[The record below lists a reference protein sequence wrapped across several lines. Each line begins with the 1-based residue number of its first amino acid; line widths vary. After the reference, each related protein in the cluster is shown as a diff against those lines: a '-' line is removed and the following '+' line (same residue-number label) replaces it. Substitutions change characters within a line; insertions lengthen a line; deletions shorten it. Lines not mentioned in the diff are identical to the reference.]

1 MKKRSCII
9 TLFLSLFMALSAHA
23 QETVTYTFQ
32 GTSDGDIYVKPDDG
46 AWSFNFE
53 SDGGGDVGI
62 SGNIYQLQI
71 GKTGSPF
78 RKATIIH
85 KEMSQVTNV
94 EVRFSSTTNHSKT
107 LTVKVGDE
115 VLGVKNIPRIDQ
127 TQTLSF
133 EATEPKDGVVLV
145 EFSVLDENLKGKS
158 TAVYLQA
165 ISITS
170 GGSSMS
176 EVNAPTFEPAGGT
189 FTEPFDL
196 QLTAD
201 AGCTIHYTTDGT
213 EATAASPVYSAPIHI
228 DYGTTTINAVAVDA
242 DGLTSENKTETYIVA
257 EEVQLVPATM
267 EDVRRGGS
275 FYIATSSDLTK
286 ALYARNFNGDR
297 INTTDNV
304 KNATPVEIIFNGTSY
319 SILLDGQTIG
329 VSSSTHTALSLTEN
343 TSWNITELADGQFII
358 ANTNVDPQTRALLYV
373 PDNSAIRYFNHET
386 VGEGYVSDY
395 LFLFKAAGA
404 AAPGIAVSDSRFTTF
419 YSDVAVKVP
428 EGLRAAVITGTE
440 TIPAA
445 GADPSFR
452 LIYDWKYPAG
462 SVIPAHTAVIMTGD
476 AGSYEMVETTE
487 TGVEPEKNYLYGT
500 SVTQMITEPQ
510 GEYYYFKLAYKSA
523 EDKVLG
529 FWFGAQGGAPFE
541 TQGGK
546 AYLAI
551 PKEEFPLRS
560 NGFKLGDGLT
570 GIDDVRMQQAEAV
583 DVYGVDGRL
592 WRRAADRADALRG
605 LPAGVYVVNGERV
618 MVK

>member
-1 MKKRSCII
+1 
-9 TLFLSLFMALSAHA
+9 MALSAHA
-23 QETVTYTFQ
+23 QETVTYKFGWNEKNITY
-32 GTSDGDIYVKPDDG
+32 SEDDG
-46 AWSFNFE
+46 SWSFDFIPAENVAVGL
-53 SDGGGDVGI
+53 GGGPG
-62 SGNIYQLQI
+62 YLKI
-71 GKTGSPF
+71 GT
-78 RKATIIH
+78 A
-85 KEMSQVTNV
+85 KEPYRDAVLLHTPMSQVTNV
-94 EVRFSSTTNHSKT
+94 SVRFNTNGNHSKM
-107 LTVKVGDE
+107 LAVSVGD
-115 VLGVKNIPRIDQ
+115 VQV
-127 TQTLSF
+127 
-133 EATEPKDGVVLV
+133 ATEPIKVSDKTITMSFDAVTPLDGEVKVK
-145 EFSVLDENLKGKS
+145 FSVTDKDLKEKS
-158 TAVYLQA
+158 PAIYLYD

-170 GGSSMS
+170 GGGT
-176 EVNAPTFEPAGGT
+176 EADVNAPTFEPEGGT
-189 FTEPFDL
+189 YTESFDL

-228 DYGTTTINAVAVDA
+228 DYGTTTVNAVAVDA
-242 DGLTSENKTETYIVA
+242 DGLTSENKSETYIVA

-286 ALYARNFNGDR
+286 ALYARNFSGDK
-297 INTTDNV
+297 IYTTDNV
-304 KNATPVEIIFNGTSY
+304 KNATPVEISYNGASY
-319 SILLDGQTIG
+319 SILLNGQTIG
-329 VSSSTHTALSLTEN
+329 VNSDTHTNLSIKEN
-343 TSWNITELADGQFII
+343 TSWHITDLGEGQFII
-358 ANTNVDPQTRALLYV
+358 WNTNIDPNERALLYV
-373 PDNSAIRYFNHET
+373 RDDEAIRYFNKKY
-386 VGEGYVSDY
+386 VGGENVSDY

-419 YSDVAVKVP
+419 YSDAAVKVP

-618 MVK
+618 IVK

>member
-1 MKKRSCII
+1 
-9 TLFLSLFMALSAHA
+9 MALSAHA
-23 QETVTYTFQ
+23 QETVTYKF
-32 GTSDGDIYVKPDDG
+32 GWDGRNILYTGNDG
-46 AWSFNFE
+46 SWSFDFVPAGNA
-53 SDGGGDVGI
+53 SVGLAG
-62 SGNIYQLQI
+62 SAELLKI
-71 GKTGSPF
+71 GTAAGPYRS
-78 RKATIIH
+78 ATLTHTPI
-85 KEMSQVTNV
+85 SQVTNV
-94 EVRFSSTTNHSKT
+94 NVHFDTNTNHSKT
-107 LTVKVGDE
+107 LTVSVGGVIVDTRQIARQDGERDMSFDVADPLDGEVKIIFTVVDE
-115 VLGVKNIPRIDQ
+115 DLNDKSPAIYLHDVTITSSDG
-127 TQTLSF
+127 
-133 EATEPKDGVVLV
+133 EATTV
-145 EFSVLDENLKGKS
+145 SV
-158 TAVYLQA
+158 
-165 ISITS
+165 
-170 GGSSMS
+170 
-176 EVNAPTFEPAGGT
+176 PTFEPAGGT
-189 FTEPFDL
+189 YTEPFDL
-196 QLTAD
+196 RLTAD
-201 AGCTIHYTTDGT
+201 AGCVIHYTKDGT
-213 EATAASPVYSAPIHI
+213 EATTASPVYSAPIHI
-228 DYGTTTINAVAVDA
+228 DYGTTTVSALAVAA
-242 DGLTSENKTETYIVA
+242 NGLTSQSRAETYVVA
-257 EEVQLVPATM
+257 ETVELVPATM

-275 FYIATSSDLTK
+275 FYMASSPDLTEAKFARRFSSDRIVAT
-286 ALYARNFNGDR
+286 GD
-297 INTTDNV
+297 V
-304 KNATPVEIIFNGTSY
+304 KEAVPVEIRYDGAAY
-319 SILLDGQTIG
+319 SILLDGRTIG
-329 VSSSTHTALSLTEN
+329 VSDNAPTALSLTQN

-373 PDNSAIRYFNHET
+373 PDDSAIRYFNHET
-386 VGEGYVSDY
+386 VEAEYVSDY

-419 YSDVAVKVP
+419 YSDAAVKVP

-452 LIYDWKYPAG
+452 LIYDWKYLAG

-618 MVK
+618 IVK

>member
-1 MKKRSCII
+1 
-9 TLFLSLFMALSAHA
+9 MALSAHA
-23 QETVTYTFQ
+23 QETVTYKFGWNEKNITY
-32 GTSDGDIYVKPDDG
+32 SEDDG
-46 AWSFNFE
+46 SWSFDFIPAENVAVGL
-53 SDGGGDVGI
+53 GGGPG
-62 SGNIYQLQI
+62 YLQI
-71 GKTGSPF
+71 GT
-78 RKATIIH
+78 A
-85 KEMSQVTNV
+85 KEPYRDAVLLHTPMSQVTNV
-94 EVRFSSTTNHSKT
+94 SVRFSTNGNHSKM
-107 LTVKVGDE
+107 LAVSVGD
-115 VLGVKNIPRIDQ
+115 VQV
-127 TQTLSF
+127 
-133 EATEPKDGVVLV
+133 ATEPIKVSDKTITMSFDAVTPLDGEVKVT
-145 EFSVLDENLKGKS
+145 FSVLDEDLKGDS
-158 TAVYLQA
+158 PAIYLYD

-170 GGSSMS
+170 GG
-176 EVNAPTFEPAGGT
+176 EAEADVNAPTFEPEGGT
-189 FTEPFDL
+189 YTESFDL

-275 FYIATSSDLTK
+275 FYMASSPDLTEAKFARRFSSDRIVAT
-286 ALYARNFNGDR
+286 GD
-297 INTTDNV
+297 V
-304 KNATPVEIIFNGTSY
+304 KEAVPVEIRYDGAAY
-319 SILLDGQTIG
+319 SILLDGRTIG
-329 VSSSTHTALSLTEN
+329 VSDNAPTALSLTQN
-343 TSWNITELADGQFII
+343 TSWNVTELSSGQFII
-358 ANTNVDPQTRALLYV
+358 SNADADPQARALLYV
-373 PDNSAIRYFNHET
+373 KDDNAIRYFSRSY
-386 VGEGYVSDY
+386 VGKVAVSDY
-395 LFLFKAAGA
+395 LFLFRAAGA

-419 YSDVAVKVP
+419 YSDAAVKVP

-570 GIDDVRMQQAEAV
+570 GIDDVCMQQAEAV

-618 MVK
+618 IVK

>member
-1 MKKRSCII
+1 
-9 TLFLSLFMALSAHA
+9 MALSAHA
-23 QETVTYTFQ
+23 QETVTYKF
-32 GTSDGDIYVKPDDG
+32 GWDGRNILYTGNDG
-46 AWSFNFE
+46 SWSFDFVPAGNA
-53 SDGGGDVGI
+53 SVGLAG
-62 SGNIYQLQI
+62 SEKFLKI
-71 GKTGSPF
+71 GTAAGPYRS
-78 RKATIIH
+78 ATLTHTPI
-85 KEMSQVTNV
+85 SQVTNV
-94 EVRFSSTTNHSKT
+94 NVHFDTNTNHSKT
-107 LTVKVGDE
+107 LTVSVGGVIVDTRQIARQDGERDMSFDVADPLDGEVKIIFTVVDE
-115 VLGVKNIPRIDQ
+115 DLNDKSPAIYLHDVKINSSDG
-127 TQTLSF
+127 
-133 EATEPKDGVVLV
+133 EATTV
-145 EFSVLDENLKGKS
+145 SV
-158 TAVYLQA
+158 
-165 ISITS
+165 
-170 GGSSMS
+170 
-176 EVNAPTFEPAGGT
+176 PTFEPAGGT
-189 FTEPFDL
+189 YTEPFDL
-196 QLTAD
+196 RLTAD
-201 AGCTIHYTTDGT
+201 AGCVIHYTKDGT
-213 EATAASPVYSAPIHI
+213 EATTASPVYSAPIHI
-228 DYGTTTINAVAVDA
+228 DYGTTTVSALAVAA
-242 DGLTSENKTETYIVA
+242 NGLTSQSRAETYVVA
-257 EEVQLVPATM
+257 ETVELVPATM

-275 FYIATSSDLTK
+275 FYMASSPDLTEAKFARRFSSDRIVAT
-286 ALYARNFNGDR
+286 GD
-297 INTTDNV
+297 V
-304 KNATPVEIIFNGTSY
+304 KEAVPVEIRYDGAAY
-319 SILLDGQTIG
+319 SILLDGRTIG
-329 VSSSTHTALSLTEN
+329 VSDNAPTALSLTQN

-373 PDNSAIRYFNHET
+373 PDNSAIRYFKHRT
-386 VGEGYVSDY
+386 VEAEYVSDY

-452 LIYDWKYPAG
+452 LIYDWRYPAG

>member
-1 MKKRSCII
+1 MKTRSCII
-9 TLFLSLFMALSAHA
+9 ALFISLFAVMSAHA
-23 QETVTYTFQ
+23 QETVTYAFR
-32 GTSDGDIYVKPDDG
+32 GTSDGDIYVNPDDG
-46 AWSFNFE
+46 GWSFDFE
-53 SDGGGDVGI
+53 SDGGGTVGI

-71 GKTGSPF
+71 GKIGSPF

-115 VLGVKNIPRIDQ
+115 VLGVENIRKIDQ

-133 EATEPKDGVVLV
+133 EAAEPKDGVVLV
-145 EFSVLDENLKGKS
+145 EFSVLDENLKDKS

-170 GGSSMS
+170 GGSSVS
-176 EVNAPTFEPAGGT
+176 EVNAPTFEPTGGT

-196 QLTAD
+196 RLTAD

-228 DYGTTTINAVAVDA
+228 DYGTTTVSALAVDA
-242 DGLTSENKTETYIVA
+242 EGSASESKTETYIVA

-275 FYIATSSDLTK
+275 FYIATSSDL
-286 ALYARNFNGDR
+286 ASARFARIFSRDR
-297 INTTDNV
+297 ILTTDNV
-304 KNATPVEIIFNGTSY
+304 KNATPVEISNNGVSY
-319 SILLDGQTIG
+319 SILLNGQTIG
-329 VSSSTHTALSLTEN
+329 VSSDPKTALSLTQN
-343 TSWNITELADGQFII
+343 TSWNITERAAGQFII
-358 ANTNVDPQTRALLYV
+358 ANTNIDPETRALLSV
-373 PDNSAIRYFNHET
+373 PDDYALRYFNRT
-386 VGEGYVSDY
+386 AVGHGAVSEY
-395 LFLFKAAGA
+395 LFLFKAAGV

-419 YSDVAVKVP
+419 YSDASVRVP

-445 GADPSFR
+445 GAEPSFR

-462 SVIPAHTAVIMTGD
+462 SVIPAHTAVIMTGN
-476 AGSYEMVETTE
+476 AGSYEMEETTE

-523 EDKVLG
+523 EEKVLG
-529 FWFGAQGGAPFE
+529 FWFGAQDGAPFE

-551 PKEEFPLRS
+551 PKEEFPFRS
-560 NGFKLGDGLT
+560 NGFKLGDGVT
-570 GIDDVRMQQAEAV
+570 GIDVVRMQQAGAV

-592 WRRAADRADALRG
+592 WRRAADGADALRG

-618 MVK
+618 IVK

>member
-1 MKKRSCII
+1 MKTRSCII
-9 TLFLSLFMALSAHA
+9 ALFISLFAVMSAHA
-23 QETVTYTFQ
+23 QETVTYRF
-32 GTSDGDIYVKPDDG
+32 GHDGRNITYTENDG
-46 AWSFNFE
+46 SWSFDFQPAENAA
-53 SDGGGDVGI
+53 VAL
-62 SGNIYQLQI
+62 SGNENYLKI
-71 GKTGSPF
+71 GTAKGPY
-78 RKATIIH
+78 RDATLLH
-85 KEMSQVTNV
+85 TPMSQVTNV
-94 EVRFSSTTNHSKT
+94 TVHFDTNANHSKT
-107 LTVKVGDE
+107 LTVSVGDVE
-115 VLGVKNIPRIDQ
+115 VATKQIKYNDKAL
-127 TQTLSF
+127 TLSF
-133 EATEPKDGVVLV
+133 DATKPLDGEIKVT
-145 EFSVLDENLKGKS
+145 FSVKDKDLKGDS
-158 TAVYLQA
+158 PAIYLYD

-170 GGSSMS
+170 GGGA
-176 EVNAPTFEPAGGT
+176 EVTVSAPTFKPAGGT

-196 QLTAD
+196 RLTAD

-228 DYGTTTINAVAVDA
+228 DYGTTTVNAVAVDA
-242 DGLTSENKTETYIVA
+242 DGLTSENKSETYIVA

-286 ALYARNFNGDR
+286 ALYARNFSGDK
-297 INTTDNV
+297 IYTTDNV
-304 KNATPVEIIFNGTSY
+304 KNATPVEISYNGASY
-319 SILLDGQTIG
+319 SILLNGQTIG
-329 VSSSTHTALSLTEN
+329 VNSDTHTSLSIKEN
-343 TSWNITELADGQFII
+343 TSWHITDLGEGQFII
-358 ANTNVDPQTRALLYV
+358 WNTNIDPNERALLYV
-373 PDNSAIRYFNHET
+373 RDDEAIRYFNKKY
-386 VGEGYVSDY
+386 VGGENVSDY

-419 YSDVAVKVP
+419 YSDAAVKVP

-618 MVK
+618 IVK

>member
-1 MKKRSCII
+1 
-9 TLFLSLFMALSAHA
+9 MALSAHA
-23 QETVTYTFQ
+23 QETVTYKF
-32 GTSDGDIYVKPDDG
+32 GWDGRNILYTGNDG
-46 AWSFNFE
+46 SWSFDFVPAGNA
-53 SDGGGDVGI
+53 SVGLTGI
-62 SGNIYQLQI
+62 AERLQI
-71 GKTGSPF
+71 GTAAGPYRS
-78 RKATIIH
+78 ATLTHTPI
-85 KEMSQVTNV
+85 SQVTNV
-94 EVRFSSTTNHSKT
+94 NVRFDTNTNHSKT
-107 LTVKVGDE
+107 LTVSVG
-115 VLGVKNIPRIDQ
+115 GVIVDTRQIARQ
-127 TQTLSF
+127 
-133 EATEPKDGVVLV
+133 DGVRDMSFDVADPLDGEV
-145 EFSVLDENLKGKS
+145 KVTFSVLDEDLKGDS
-158 TAVYLQA
+158 PAIYLYD

-170 GGSSMS
+170 GG
-176 EVNAPTFEPAGGT
+176 EAEAVVNAPTFEPEGGT
-189 FTEPFDL
+189 YTESFDL

-228 DYGTTTINAVAVDA
+228 DYGTTTVSALAVDA
-242 DGLTSENKTETYIVA
+242 NGSASECKTETYVVA

-267 EDVRRGGS
+267 EDVQEGGS
-275 FYIATSSDLTK
+275 FYMASSSDLANAMFAKSFST
-286 ALYARNFNGDR
+286 DR
-297 INTTDNV
+297 ILATGDV
-304 KNATPVEIIFNGTSY
+304 KNATPVEIIYNGVSY
-319 SILLDGQTIG
+319 SILLKGQTIG
-329 VSSSTHTALSLTEN
+329 VSSDTKTALSLKQN
-343 TSWNITELADGQFII
+343 TSWNITDLGEGQFVIG
-358 ANTNVDPQTRALLYV
+358 NTNVDPGTRALLYV
-373 PDNSAIRYFNHET
+373 PDDSAIRYFKSGT
-386 VGEGYVSDY
+386 VEAGYVSEY
-395 LFLFKAAGA
+395 LYLFKAAGA

-452 LIYDWKYPAG
+452 LIYDWRYPAG

-570 GIDDVRMQQAEAV
+570 GIDDVCMQQAEAV

-618 MVK
+618 IVK

>member
-1 MKKRSCII
+1 
-9 TLFLSLFMALSAHA
+9 
-23 QETVTYTFQ
+23 
-32 GTSDGDIYVKPDDG
+32 
-46 AWSFNFE
+46 
-53 SDGGGDVGI
+53 
-62 SGNIYQLQI
+62 
-71 GKTGSPF
+71 
-78 RKATIIH
+78 
-85 KEMSQVTNV
+85 MSQVTNV
-94 EVRFSSTTNHSKT
+94 TVHFDTNANHSKT
-107 LTVKVGDE
+107 LTVSVGDVE
-115 VLGVKNIPRIDQ
+115 VATKQIKYNDKAL
-127 TQTLSF
+127 TLSF
-133 EATEPKDGVVLV
+133 DATKPLDGEIKVT
-145 EFSVLDENLKGKS
+145 FSVKDKDLKGDS
-158 TAVYLQA
+158 PAIYLYD

-170 GGSSMS
+170 GGGA
-176 EVNAPTFEPAGGT
+176 EVTVSAPTFKPVGGT

-358 ANTNVDPQTRALLYV
+358 ANANVDPQTRALLYV
-373 PDNSAIRYFNHET
+373 PDDSAIRYFKHRT
-386 VGEGYVSDY
+386 VEAEYVSDY

>member
-1 MKKRSCII
+1 
-9 TLFLSLFMALSAHA
+9 MALSAHA
-23 QETVTYTFQ
+23 QETVTYKFGWNEKNITY
-32 GTSDGDIYVKPDDG
+32 SEDDG
-46 AWSFNFE
+46 SWSFDFIPAENVAVGL
-53 SDGGGDVGI
+53 GGGLD
-62 SGNIYQLQI
+62 YLKI
-71 GKTGSPF
+71 GT
-78 RKATIIH
+78 A
-85 KEMSQVTNV
+85 KEPYRDAVLLHTPMSQVTNV
-94 EVRFSSTTNHSKT
+94 SVRFSTNGNHSKM
-107 LTVKVGDE
+107 LAVSVGD
-115 VLGVKNIPRIDQ
+115 VQV
-127 TQTLSF
+127 
-133 EATEPKDGVVLV
+133 ATEPIKVSDKIITMSFDAVTPLDGEVKVT
-145 EFSVLDENLKGKS
+145 FSVLDEDLKGDS
-158 TAVYLQA
+158 PAIYLYD

-170 GGSSMS
+170 GG
-176 EVNAPTFEPAGGT
+176 EAEADVNAPTFEPEGGT
-189 FTEPFDL
+189 YTESFDL

-304 KNATPVEIIFNGTSY
+304 KNATPAEIIFNRTSY

-373 PDNSAIRYFNHET
+373 PDNSAIQYFKHRT
-386 VGEGYVSDY
+386 VEAGYVSDY

-419 YSDVAVKVP
+419 YSDAAVKVP

-618 MVK
+618 IVK

>member
-1 MKKRSCII
+1 
-9 TLFLSLFMALSAHA
+9 MALSAHA
-23 QETVTYTFQ
+23 QETVTYKFGWNGKNITY
-32 GTSDGDIYVKPDDG
+32 SEDDG
-46 AWSFNFE
+46 SWSFDFQPAENVAVGV
-53 SDGGGDVGI
+53 GGGLG
-62 SGNIYQLQI
+62 YLQI
-71 GKTGSPF
+71 GKADAPY
-78 RKATIIH
+78 RDATLLH
-85 KEMSQVTNV
+85 TPMSQVTNV
-94 EVRFSSTTNHSKT
+94 TVRFDTNPNHSKA
-107 LTVKVGDE
+107 LTVSIDDVVVSTKPINNTYGIRSMSFDVESPLDGEVKV
-115 VLGVKNIPRIDQ
+115 
-127 TQTLSF
+127 T
-133 EATEPKDGVVLV
+133 
-145 EFSVLDENLKGKS
+145 FSVLDEDLKGDS
-158 TAVYLQA
+158 PAIYLYD

-170 GGSSMS
+170 GG
-176 EVNAPTFEPAGGT
+176 EAEAVVNAPTFEPVGGT

-228 DYGTTTINAVAVDA
+228 DYGTTTVSALAVAA
-242 DGLTSENKTETYIVA
+242 NGLTSQSRAETYVVA
-257 EEVQLVPATM
+257 ETVELVPATM

-275 FYIATSSDLTK
+275 FYMASSPDLTEAKFARRFSSDQIVATSD
-286 ALYARNFNGDR
+286 
-297 INTTDNV
+297 V
-304 KNATPVEIIFNGTSY
+304 KEAVPVEIRYDGAAY
-319 SILLDGQTIG
+319 SILLDGRTIG
-329 VSSSTHTALSLTEN
+329 VSDNAPTALSLTQN

-373 PDNSAIRYFNHET
+373 PDVSAIRYFNRVT
-386 VGEGYVSDY
+386 VEAGYVSDY

-419 YSDVAVKVP
+419 YSDAAVKVP

>member
-1 MKKRSCII
+1 
-9 TLFLSLFMALSAHA
+9 MALSAHA
-23 QETVTYTFQ
+23 QETVTYKFGWNGKNITY
-32 GTSDGDIYVKPDDG
+32 SEDDG
-46 AWSFNFE
+46 SWSFDFIPAENVAVGL
-53 SDGGGDVGI
+53 GGRPG
-62 SGNIYQLQI
+62 YLQI
-71 GKTGSPF
+71 GT
-78 RKATIIH
+78 A
-85 KEMSQVTNV
+85 KEPYRDAVLLHTPMSQVTNV
-94 EVRFSSTTNHSKT
+94 SVRFNTNGNHSKM
-107 LTVKVGDE
+107 LAVSVGD
-115 VLGVKNIPRIDQ
+115 VQV
-127 TQTLSF
+127 
-133 EATEPKDGVVLV
+133 ATEPIKVSDKTITMSFDAVTPLDGEVKVK
-145 EFSVLDENLKGKS
+145 FSVTDKDLKEKS
-158 TAVYLQA
+158 PAIYLYD

-170 GGSSMS
+170 GGGT
-176 EVNAPTFEPAGGT
+176 EADVNAPTFEPAGGT

-286 ALYARNFNGDR
+286 ALYARNFNGDK

-304 KNATPVEIIFNGTSY
+304 KNATPVEIIFNRTSY

-373 PDNSAIRYFNHET
+373 PDDSAIRYFNRVTAEA
-386 VGEGYVSDY
+386 EYVSDY

-419 YSDVAVKVP
+419 YSDAAVKVP

-618 MVK
+618 IVK

>member
-1 MKKRSCII
+1 
-9 TLFLSLFMALSAHA
+9 MALSAHA
-23 QETVTYTFQ
+23 QETVTYKFGWNEKNITY
-32 GTSDGDIYVKPDDG
+32 SEDDG
-46 AWSFNFE
+46 SWSFDFIPAENVAVGL
-53 SDGGGDVGI
+53 GGGPG
-62 SGNIYQLQI
+62 YLQI
-71 GKTGSPF
+71 GT
-78 RKATIIH
+78 A
-85 KEMSQVTNV
+85 KEPYRDAVLLHTPMSQVTNV
-94 EVRFSSTTNHSKT
+94 SVRFSTNGNHSKM
-107 LTVKVGDE
+107 LAVSVGD
-115 VLGVKNIPRIDQ
+115 VQV
-127 TQTLSF
+127 
-133 EATEPKDGVVLV
+133 ATEPIKVSDKTITMSFDAVTPLDGEVKVT
-145 EFSVLDENLKGKS
+145 FSVLDEDLKGDS
-158 TAVYLQA
+158 PAIYLYD

-170 GGSSMS
+170 GG
-176 EVNAPTFEPAGGT
+176 EAEADVNAPTFEPEGGT
-189 FTEPFDL
+189 YTESFDL

-275 FYIATSSDLTK
+275 FYMASSPDLTEAKFARRFSSDRIVAT
-286 ALYARNFNGDR
+286 GD
-297 INTTDNV
+297 V
-304 KNATPVEIIFNGTSY
+304 KEAVPVEIRYDGAAY
-319 SILLDGQTIG
+319 SILLDGRTIG
-329 VSSSTHTALSLTEN
+329 VSDNAPTALSLTQN
-343 TSWNITELADGQFII
+343 TSWNVTELSSGQFII
-358 ANTNVDPQTRALLYV
+358 SNADADPQARALLYV
-373 PDNSAIRYFNHET
+373 KDDNAIRYFSRSY
-386 VGEGYVSDY
+386 VGKVAVSDY
-395 LFLFKAAGA
+395 LFLFRAAGA

-419 YSDVAVKVP
+419 YSDAAVKVP

-487 TGVEPEKNYLYGT
+487 TGVELEKNYLYGT

>member
-1 MKKRSCII
+1 MSFDVESP
-9 TLFLSLFMALSAHA
+9 L
-23 QETVTYTFQ
+23 
-32 GTSDGDIYVKPDDG
+32 DG
-46 AWSFNFE
+46 E
-53 SDGGGDVGI
+53 
-62 SGNIYQLQI
+62 
-71 GKTGSPF
+71 
-78 RKATIIH
+78 
-85 KEMSQVTNV
+85 
-94 EVRFSSTTNHSKT
+94 
-107 LTVKVGDE
+107 VKV
-115 VLGVKNIPRIDQ
+115 
-127 TQTLSF
+127 T
-133 EATEPKDGVVLV
+133 
-145 EFSVLDENLKGKS
+145 FSVLDEDLKGDS
-158 TAVYLQA
+158 PAIYLYD

-170 GGSSMS
+170 GG
-176 EVNAPTFEPAGGT
+176 EAEAVVNAPTFEPVGGT

-373 PDNSAIRYFNHET
+373 PDDSAIRYFKHRT
-386 VGEGYVSDY
+386 VEAEYVSDY

-419 YSDVAVKVP
+419 YSDAAVKVP

-487 TGVEPEKNYLYGT
+487 TGVEPEKNYFYGT

-570 GIDDVRMQQAEAV
+570 GIDDVRMQQAEVV

-592 WRRAADRADALRG
+592 WRRVADRADALRG

-618 MVK
+618 IVK

>member
-1 MKKRSCII
+1 
-9 TLFLSLFMALSAHA
+9 MALSAHA
-23 QETVTYTFQ
+23 QETVTYKF
-32 GTSDGDIYVKPDDG
+32 GWDGRNILYTGNDG
-46 AWSFNFE
+46 SWSFDFVPAGNA
-53 SDGGGDVGI
+53 SVGLAG
-62 SGNIYQLQI
+62 SAELLKI
-71 GKTGSPF
+71 GTAAGPYRS
-78 RKATIIH
+78 ATLTHTPI
-85 KEMSQVTNV
+85 SQVTNV
-94 EVRFSSTTNHSKT
+94 NVHFDTNTNHSKT
-107 LTVKVGDE
+107 LTVSVGGVIVDTRQIARQDGERDMSFDVADPLDGEVKIIFTVVDE
-115 VLGVKNIPRIDQ
+115 DLNDKSPAIYLHDVTITSSDG
-127 TQTLSF
+127 
-133 EATEPKDGVVLV
+133 EATTV
-145 EFSVLDENLKGKS
+145 SV
-158 TAVYLQA
+158 
-165 ISITS
+165 
-170 GGSSMS
+170 
-176 EVNAPTFEPAGGT
+176 PTFEPAGGT
-189 FTEPFDL
+189 YTEPFDL
-196 QLTAD
+196 RLTAD
-201 AGCTIHYTTDGT
+201 AGCVIHYTKDGT
-213 EATAASPVYSAPIHI
+213 EATTASPVYSAPIHI
-228 DYGTTTINAVAVDA
+228 DYGTTTVSALAVAA
-242 DGLTSENKTETYIVA
+242 NGLTSQSRAETYVVA
-257 EEVQLVPATM
+257 ETVELVPATM

-275 FYIATSSDLTK
+275 FYMASSPDLTEAKFARRFSSDRIVAT
-286 ALYARNFNGDR
+286 GD
-297 INTTDNV
+297 V
-304 KNATPVEIIFNGTSY
+304 KEAVPVEIRYDGAAY
-319 SILLDGQTIG
+319 SILLDGRTIG
-329 VSSSTHTALSLTEN
+329 VSDNAPTALSLTQN

-373 PDNSAIRYFNHET
+373 PDDSAIRYFNHET
-386 VGEGYVSDY
+386 VEAEYVSDY

-419 YSDVAVKVP
+419 YSDAAVKVP

-462 SVIPAHTAVIMTGD
+462 SVIPAHTAGIMTGD

-618 MVK
+618 IVK

>member
-1 MKKRSCII
+1 M
-9 TLFLSLFMALSAHA
+9 
-23 QETVTYTFQ
+23 
-32 GTSDGDIYVKPDDG
+32 
-46 AWSFNFE
+46 
-53 SDGGGDVGI
+53 
-62 SGNIYQLQI
+62 
-71 GKTGSPF
+71 
-78 RKATIIH
+78 
-85 KEMSQVTNV
+85 
-94 EVRFSSTTNHSKT
+94 
-107 LTVKVGDE
+107 
-115 VLGVKNIPRIDQ
+115 
-127 TQTLSF
+127 
-133 EATEPKDGVVLV
+133 
-145 EFSVLDENLKGKS
+145 
-158 TAVYLQA
+158 
-165 ISITS
+165 
-170 GGSSMS
+170 
-176 EVNAPTFEPAGGT
+176 
-189 FTEPFDL
+189 
-196 QLTAD
+196 
-201 AGCTIHYTTDGT
+201 
-213 EATAASPVYSAPIHI
+213 
-228 DYGTTTINAVAVDA
+228 
-242 DGLTSENKTETYIVA
+242 
-257 EEVQLVPATM
+257 
-267 EDVRRGGS
+267 
-275 FYIATSSDLTK
+275 
-286 ALYARNFNGDR
+286 
-297 INTTDNV
+297 
-304 KNATPVEIIFNGTSY
+304 
-319 SILLDGQTIG
+319 
-329 VSSSTHTALSLTEN
+329 
-343 TSWNITELADGQFII
+343 
-358 ANTNVDPQTRALLYV
+358 
-373 PDNSAIRYFNHET
+373 
-386 VGEGYVSDY
+386 
-395 LFLFKAAGA
+395 
-404 AAPGIAVSDSRFTTF
+404 SDSRFTTF
-419 YSDVAVKVP
+419 YSDAAVKVP

-618 MVK
+618 IVK

>member
-23 QETVTYTFQ
+23 QETVTYKFGWNGKNITY
-32 GTSDGDIYVKPDDG
+32 SEDDG
-46 AWSFNFE
+46 SWSFDFIPAENVAVGV
-53 SDGGGDVGI
+53 GGGLDF
-62 SGNIYQLQI
+62 LQI
-71 GKTGSPF
+71 GT
-78 RKATIIH
+78 A
-85 KEMSQVTNV
+85 KEPYRDAVLLHTPMSQVTNV
-94 EVRFSSTTNHSKT
+94 TVRFDTNPNHSKA
-107 LTVKVGDE
+107 LTVSIGDVVVSTKPINNTDGIRSMSFDVESPLDGEVKV
-115 VLGVKNIPRIDQ
+115 
-127 TQTLSF
+127 T
-133 EATEPKDGVVLV
+133 
-145 EFSVLDENLKGKS
+145 FSVLDEDLKGDS
-158 TAVYLQA
+158 PAIYLYD

-170 GGSSMS
+170 GG
-176 EVNAPTFEPAGGT
+176 EAEAVVNAPTFEPVGGT

-419 YSDVAVKVP
+419 YSDAAVKVP

-462 SVIPAHTAVIMTGD
+462 SVGHH
-476 AGSYEMVETTE
+476 
-487 TGVEPEKNYLYGT
+487 
-500 SVTQMITEPQ
+500 
-510 GEYYYFKLAYKSA
+510 
-523 EDKVLG
+523 
-529 FWFGAQGGAPFE
+529 
-541 TQGGK
+541 
-546 AYLAI
+546 
-551 PKEEFPLRS
+551 
-560 NGFKLGDGLT
+560 
-570 GIDDVRMQQAEAV
+570 
-583 DVYGVDGRL
+583 DGRCREL
-592 WRRAADRADALRG
+592 
-605 LPAGVYVVNGERV
+605 
-618 MVK
+618 